1 MPSLQLP
8 ELLVIGFLFIVFF
21 GRGKLGSTFAEL
33 GGAVKQFQKGM
44 SETEDI
50 KKDIQASISLDQPV
64 EVKKE
69 TAKIQEIK
77 LQAVAE

>member
-21 GRGKLGSTFAEL
+21 GRGKLGSTFQEL
-33 GGAVKQFQKGM
+33 GGAVNQFKKGM
-44 SETEDI
+44 SEAEEI
-50 KKDIQASISLDQPV
+50 KKDLHASITETGKDAKD
-64 EVKKE
+64 VKV
-69 TAKIQEIK
+69 QDIK

>member
-21 GRGKLGSTFAEL
+21 GRGKLGSTFQEL
-33 GGAVKQFQKGM
+33 GGAINQFKKGM
-44 SETEDI
+44 NEAEAIKADI
-50 KKDIQASISLDQPV
+50 NSSVVEASKVESKPV
-64 EVKKE
+64 EV
-69 TAKIQEIK
+69 K

>member
-33 GGAVKQFQKGM
+33 GGAVNQFKKGM

-50 KKDIQASISLDQPV
+50 KKDIQASIDLDQAV
-64 EVKKE
+64 QVK
-69 TAKIQEIK
+69 TSTGKIADVK